1 MPDHKPDQPE
11 PSGFRESAN
20 RSEDAGIAEE
30 TAAGQDTA
38 PAVDGDLRRSE
49 DESEAHPS

>member
-1 MPDHKPDQPE
+1 MPEHDPDEPE

-20 RSEDAGIAEE
+20 RSEDADTLDESTAGKDGAPGI
-30 TAAGQDTA
+30 D
-38 PAVDGDLRRSE
+38 VDQRRSE